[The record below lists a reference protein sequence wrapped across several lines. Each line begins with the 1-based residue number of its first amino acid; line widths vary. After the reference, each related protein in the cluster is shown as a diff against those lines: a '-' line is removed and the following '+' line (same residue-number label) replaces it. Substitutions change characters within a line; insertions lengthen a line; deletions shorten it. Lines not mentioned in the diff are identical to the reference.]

1 MRMSQSYTNV
11 FEALEDNPAVANNLK
26 LRSELMLILR
36 NYIAKEQ
43 KTQQEAAEILGV
55 TQPRIS
61 DLMRGKIERFTID
74 MLVNMLAHIGLH
86 VEMKLKKAA

>member
-1 MRMSQSYTNV
+1 MRMSQPYKNV

-26 LRSELMLILR
+26 LRSELMLTLR
-36 NYIAKEQ
+36 NYIEKEQ
-43 KTQQEAAEILGV
+43 KTQKEAAKLLGV